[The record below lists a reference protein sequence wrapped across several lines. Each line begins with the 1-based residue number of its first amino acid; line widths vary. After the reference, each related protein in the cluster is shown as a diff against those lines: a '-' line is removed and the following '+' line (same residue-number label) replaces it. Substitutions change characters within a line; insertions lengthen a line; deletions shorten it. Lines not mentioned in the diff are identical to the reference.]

1 MIKIAVCGAA
11 GRMGGRIIVA
21 VHEAEGVELSG
32 ALERVGHPMLGQDA
46 GTSRSSNT
54 QRQLRPGQRAPP
66 AGTGGHSIHRE

>member
-32 ALERVGHPMLGQDA
+32 ALERPGHPMLGQDA
-46 GTSRSSNT
+46 GIISGCGMLDIKITDN
-54 QRQLRPGQRAPP
+54 LN
-66 AGTGGHSIHRE
+66 